1 MSISK
6 IPIVVV
12 ILSFTSVAI
21 VSSIITSNFIQYARA
36 NEKCLSIQS
45 SDGSSTFRHC
55 SDEDAKNNH
64 DLKSLCRT
72 FNPDGKCSSS
82 QTGYGEFE
90 NSP

>member
-1 MSISK
+1 MSSSK
-6 IPIVVV
+6 ILTLVIV
-12 ILSFTSVAI
+12 LSFTSFA
-21 VSSIITSNFIQYARA
+21 VSSIITSNFIRYAEA
-36 NEKCLSIQS
+36 NEKCLSIQT

-55 SDEDAKNNH
+55 SDEDVKNNH

-72 FNPDGKCSSS
+72 FNPDAKCSSS